1 MPSPGYLIFFD
12 WDNGRKS
19 DHVGIVEKF
28 ENNSILT
35 IEENCNDEYRGKKY
49 NYMSKNIFE
58 YGVLTKK

>member
-1 MPSPGYLIFFD
+1 M
-12 WDNGRKS
+12 
-19 DHVGIVEKF
+19 VEKF

-58 YGVLTKK
+58 YGVLTKKQDMKKA